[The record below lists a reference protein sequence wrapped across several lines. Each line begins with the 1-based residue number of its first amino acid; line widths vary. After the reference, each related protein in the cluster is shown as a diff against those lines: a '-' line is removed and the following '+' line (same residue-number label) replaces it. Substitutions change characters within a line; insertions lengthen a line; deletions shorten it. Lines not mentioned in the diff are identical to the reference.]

1 MRTGKRVA
9 LALVLGL
16 PMAAFAG
23 AGSMLDVSLGSG
35 LVGTWTGKTLGI
47 ATSFVPFLFLVS
59 FAVEAFGKPP
69 SEPKDFGAVV
79 WRCLVVV
86 VLLAFYGAVFGQLY
100 GMLDS
105 VSKSV
110 APEETWGKL
119 AKATQDFLADK
130 AKYQMQQT
138 VAEANTSNYAAALM
152 AWGTGNVDAIGGL
165 LIDAVVS
172 LILLAGE
179 ASFRIVGTFGQVLS
193 LLLYVL
199 GPLAIAASVPRGSD
213 AAMKWLRVFVAVL
226 LWPLIS
232 ALLVGLLSE
241 YALEALKPQNSYEA
255 AYKSIGFAGILAV
268 TAFAVPV
275 IASALTGAGIG
286 AVSSGWSS
294 MGSWAGAASG
304 GLGAAA
310 AVAGLQKGRGFAPSM
325 PAPRVNPSAG
335 SGSGSGGV
343 GGVGGGGGLQSAGVV
358 GGAGG
363 GGGGGSASPRWAR
376 GGVGSIAPAQ
386 ASVSPAAD
394 AAAVGEIARGGGAE
408 FPAPQPVAVQPPP
421 FVNEQPWSEGGIAPA
436 SADDSVPTMK
446 PVALP
451 GPAAAPPLVRKGPA
465 AQASAIGGAPSPVV
479 GPLAPAERKQ
489 RAIAAGAFGG
499 AVPRAMVAD
508 LSKMSGPG
516 ARVELRG
523 AQGSAP
529 RPVGDVAKPGARADA
544 ADRPTVQLL
553 PPPKKR

>member
-1 MRTGKRVA
+1 MKAFQKFAV
-9 LALVLGL
+9 ALVLGL

-23 AGSMLDVSLGSG
+23 AGSVLDVSLGGG
-35 LVGTWTGKTLGI
+35 LIGSWTGKTLGI

-79 WRCLVVV
+79 WRCLLV
-86 VLLAFYGAVFGQLY
+86 VLLLFSYGAVFGGLY
-100 GMLDS
+100 GLLDG

-110 APEETWGKL
+110 APTETWDKL
-119 AKATQDFLADK
+119 LEKTQEFLTDKAT
-130 AKYQMQQT
+130 YQAQET
-138 VAEANTSNYAAALM
+138 LAAAKSGNAFDAAA
-152 AWGTGNVDAIGGL
+152 AWGTGSVDGLGGV

-213 AAMKWLRVFVAVL
+213 AGMKWLRVFVAVL

-241 YALEALKPQNSYEA
+241 YALEALKPHSSYEA
-255 AYKSIGFAGILAV
+255 AYKSIGLAGILAI

-275 IASALTGAGIG
+275 IASALTGAGMG

-310 AVAGLQKGRGFAPSM
+310 TVAGLQKGRGGFT
-325 PAPRVNPSAG
+325 PAAQVPGMSPHVG
-335 SGSGSGGV
+335 SS
-343 GGVGGGGGLQSAGVV
+343 GGGGGLQSAGVV

-363 GGGGGSASPRWAR
+363 GVGGGGGGGSASPGWAR
-376 GGVGSIAPAQ
+376 AGVGSIAPAQ
-386 ASVSPAAD
+386 AGVSPAAD
-394 AAAVGEIARGGGAE
+394 AAAARDVASGGGVD
-408 FPAPQPVAVQPPP
+408 FPAAQPAAVQPPP
-421 FVNEQPWSEGGIAPA
+421 FINGQPWSEGGISPA
-436 SADDSVPTMK
+436 AHDDAVPTMK

-451 GPAAAPPLVRKGPA
+451 GPAAPPPRGGGLGAGVNRSAAARVAPGANNGRLIARPARPPVWEGAAPQPAGAGQSPAARNAPDGARGGPA
-465 AQASAIGGAPSPVV
+465 PVQPAS
-479 GPLAPAERKQ
+479 
-489 RAIAAGAFGG
+489 
-499 AVPRAMVAD
+499 
-508 LSKMSGPG
+508 
-516 ARVELRG
+516 
-523 AQGSAP
+523 
-529 RPVGDVAKPGARADA
+529 DA
-544 ADRPTVQLL
+544 ADKHVDAAARPTVQVLP